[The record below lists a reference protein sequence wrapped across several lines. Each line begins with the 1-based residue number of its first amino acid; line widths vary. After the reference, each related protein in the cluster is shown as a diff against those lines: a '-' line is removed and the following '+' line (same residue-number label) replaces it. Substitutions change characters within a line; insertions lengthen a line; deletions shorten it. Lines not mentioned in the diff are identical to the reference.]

1 MINILIVEDD
11 KYIQEH
17 FVKLFTA
24 DERFHLVGAV
34 RDAFEA
40 ENLCS
45 KWIDLSL
52 IHI

>member
-40 ENLCS
+40 EIFAANGLTLC
-45 KWIDLSL
+45 
-52 IHI
+52 